1 VLPSS
6 VIAIF
11 AGWHIGQG
19 SESPLAEIC
28 HFTKQ
33 SGGCHRAGERHV
45 FATLPDVLPC
55 RPLIYMMS
63 RPTPRIVRVPHTAKR
78 PERCPYCGGSNL
90 SRKGTRRKKLEIV
103 QVWRCFACKRT
114 FTPGPAALRNRTY
127 PLRMILSA
135 LTDYDTGYTLVY
147 FVN

>member
-1 VLPSS
+1 MTTRMLNRALRSPPPSS
-6 VIAIF
+6 PVK
-11 AGWHIGQG
+11 
-19 SESPLAEIC
+19 P
-28 HFTKQ
+28 
-33 SGGCHRAGERHV
+33 
-45 FATLPDVLPC
+45 
-55 RPLIYMMS
+55 
-63 RPTPRIVRVPHTAKR
+63 